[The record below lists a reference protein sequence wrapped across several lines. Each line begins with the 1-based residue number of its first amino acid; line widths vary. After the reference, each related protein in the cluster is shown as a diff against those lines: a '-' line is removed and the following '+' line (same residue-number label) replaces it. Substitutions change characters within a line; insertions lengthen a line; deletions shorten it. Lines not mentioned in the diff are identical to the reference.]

1 MKRVKKLNRELSISD
16 DRLDEY
22 LSEGYV
28 ELDNEGNEVHIKTSN
43 DMKEAEYLKRISELE
58 KENAELKKGNVPSE
72 YDLLKAEAKEL
83 KISNYSK
90 MKKDEL
96 QKAIE
101 EAKQKVEGH
110 ED

>member
-22 LSEGYV
+22 LSDGYV
-28 ELDNEGNEVHIKTSN
+28 ELDNEGNEVRVKTSN
-43 DMKEAEYLKRISELE
+43 DMKEVEYLKRISELE
-58 KENAELKKGNVPSE
+58 KENADLKKGTAPNE
-72 YDLLKAEAKEL
+72 YDLMKAEAKEL
-83 KISNYSK
+83 KIPNYSK